1 MANYKNHPTQAYA
14 DFREMLHASA
24 EKYGNKVFI
33 RQKENNVWRAYT
45 FGRFAKDVMAL
56 AAELTAR
63 GLIEKKIV
71 LLGENCYRWAV
82 VYMAVVCA
90 GGIIVPLDKNSK
102 TEELSKII
110 DFCEADAL
118 FCSDEKAEMLNSLA
132 KNVTCYPFSRIPTLI
147 KSGQARQTAEDAP
160 HQNTAFNPHAMSILL
175 FSPGQ
180 AGTPRGVML
189 SQHNICFNLRE
200 MCQMIYIGENDTFLS
215 VLPLHH
221 AYACTCGLLCALYRG
236 SCIAFCDD
244 VRQMWRDIRRVGAT
258 VLLCVPIMTETLLRR
273 LQKLVEQ
280 SGTQTSTRTI
290 MKGASLLPTQRAR
303 MIARQKM
310 FATLRQALVGELRLV
325 ISGGSAA
332 EPEVL
337 KGLREF
343 GIDAY
348 QGYGLSECSP
358 LIALHREHYY
368 NDASVGMATPN
379 TLLDVCDVQED
390 GIGEIRCRGEN
401 VMIGYYKMPQL
412 TQEVIKGGWFYTG
425 DLGYLDDHGYL
436 YVMGRR
442 KNVIANS
449 QGNNIFPEE
458 LENLLCRTPFVRE
471 AVVVGY
477 FNDVRQDFDIVAL
490 LYPDREALREQ
501 LGDSYDERRLH
512 VQMQKALTT
521 VNGTVPPYKYIHHYL
536 LRDEEF
542 PKTPSRKIRRAGL
555 AEAAKEEYLKLL
567 K

>member
-1 MANYKNHPTQAYA
+1 MANYKNYLTQEYA
-14 DFREMLHASA
+14 DFCEMLLASA

-45 FGRFAKDVMAL
+45 FGRFAKDVLALSTEL
-56 AAELTAR
+56 AAR
-63 GLIEKKIV
+63 GSAGKKTV

-82 VYMAVVCA
+82 VYMAVVCS

-102 TEELSKII
+102 PEELSKII

-118 FCSDEKAEMLNSLA
+118 FCSDERADQLDSLA
-132 KNVTCYPFSRIPTLI
+132 KSITCYPFSHIPSLI
-147 KSGQARQTAEDAP
+147 KSGQARIEAGDITC
-160 HQNTAFNPHAMSILL
+160 QNTTLTPHALSVLL
-175 FSPGQ
+175 FSSGQ

-200 MCQMIYIGENDTFLS
+200 MCRMIYIGEDDTFLS

-221 AYACTCGLLCALYRG
+221 PYACTCGLLCALYRG
-236 SCIAFCDD
+236 SCIAFCND

-290 MKGASLLPTQRAR
+290 MKGASLLPTQRTR
-303 MIARQKM
+303 MIARQTM
-310 FATLRQALVGELRLV
+310 LATLRHVLVGQLRLV

-358 LIALHREHYY
+358 LIALHREHHY

-379 TLLDVCDVQED
+379 TLLDVCDIQED

-401 VMIGYYKMPQL
+401 VMLGYYKMPEL
-412 TQEVIKGGWFYTG
+412 TQEVIRGGWFYTG

-442 KNVIANS
+442 KNVIVNKY
-449 QGNNIFPEE
+449 GNNIFPEE

-477 FNDVRQDFDIVAL
+477 FNDVRKDFDIVAL
-490 LYPDREALREQ
+490 LYPDREALREE
-501 LGDSYDERRLH
+501 LGDNYNEQRLH
-512 VQMQKALTT
+512 IQMQKALTT
-521 VNGTVPPYKYIHHYL
+521 VNGTVPPYKHIHHYL

-542 PKTPSRKIRRAGL
+542 PKTPARKIRRAGL
-555 AEAAKEEYLKLL
+555 AEAAKEDYLKLL